1 MLALGKVKD
10 IPVVTV
16 REALARVSYLFS
28 DGAIWA
34 SESFLL
40 TGIMNSKG
48 IPRQSRGFN
57 CEPLKAAC
65 GRGRYAAT

>member
-16 REALARVSYLFS
+16 RETLARVSYLFS

-40 TGIMNSKG
+40 TGTMNT
-48 IPRQSRGFN
+48 RLETRT
-57 CEPLKAAC
+57 AC
-65 GRGRYAAT
+65 